1 MHAGREDRT
10 PMKNLLLACLAVL
23 LTLANAWAEG
33 SVAVAAANGAAPEAV
48 NKESKKEPE
57 KRPKPKPTKKSR
69 KPVPR
74 SSNP

>member
-1 MHAGREDRT
+1 
-10 PMKNLLLACLAVL
+10 MKKLLLTCVATS
-23 LTLANAWAEG
+23 LTLANAWAQD
-33 SVAVAAANGAAPEAV
+33 SASVAAANGAGPEAV

-69 KPVPR
+69 KQAPR